1 MATKT
6 ELKKLEKIEKYS
18 QELGGI
24 RRKHLKSEKYL
35 IENFDKLTFGR
46 ILKRKMVMSKRAKR
60 MRKLVKKLR
69 RFGVEIDLE
78 QR

>member
-6 ELKKLEKIEKYS
+6 ELKKLEKIERYS
-18 QELGGI
+18 QELRGI

-35 IENFDKLTFGR
+35 IENFNKLTLER
-46 ILKRKMVMSKRAKR
+46 IFKRKMVMSKRAKR